1 MRLKFIKYELC
12 GSLRMFE
19 IMYHGKHESK
29 R

>member
-19 IMYHGKHESK
+19 IMYNGKHESK